1 MFDNVFIDDI
11 CRFDHHHQTIFVLN
25 EKSFRKMTKAYEF
38 NWCRPVPNELFD
50 GNTFDVWEE
59 VFIGS
64 KVNI

>member
-1 MFDNVFIDDI
+1 
-11 CRFDHHHQTIFVLN
+11 
-25 EKSFRKMTKAYEF
+25 MTKAYEF